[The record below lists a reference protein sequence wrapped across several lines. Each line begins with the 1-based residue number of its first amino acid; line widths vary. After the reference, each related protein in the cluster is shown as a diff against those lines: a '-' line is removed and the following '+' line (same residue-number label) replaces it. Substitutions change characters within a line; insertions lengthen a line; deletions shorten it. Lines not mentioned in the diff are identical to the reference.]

1 MKFTGTIIIT
11 DPCYLCTDDDY
22 ERTNYGKELDKL
34 GFTNYLV
41 EDTGIGDWSNA
52 IFQDNGE
59 KLGDFCAD
67 SGQVCVVLAEELIK
81 YNLEFKQVI
90 EKPSACYAIIRDFNG
105 EVEIDTSDS
114 NWTMIYGKGNINF
127 SSCSADAEDDWGLD

>member
-22 ERTNYGKELDKL
+22 EQTNYGSELDKL

-41 EDTGIGDWSNA
+41 EDTGYGDWCNA
-52 IFQDNGE
+52 IFQDNGT
-59 KLGDFCAD
+59 KLGNFCAD

-81 YNLEFKQVI
+81 YNPEFKQVI
-90 EKPSACYAIIRDFNG
+90 EKPSTWCTVIRDFDG

-127 SSCSADAEDDWGLD
+127 SSCPINTED